1 MMFTPSENLNQ
12 DNTALREGEDSLAL
26 CKNSVMN
33 WRKKLDYLRKQ
44 NGWTQADLSKAV
56 GVGVSTISSWTKGT
70 RSPEMANLEKLAS
83 VFGLSLQE
91 FLEESDPKPS
101 FSNKYTLI
109 PPYDD
114 RVAVES
120 DHGYGNLMVDEPES
134 RSGDHMEISNTH
146 AYRTEWLKKR
156 GLKAESL
163 RVVVATGYSMEPRI
177 SEGDLLLVDLADK
190 TIQSGDVYV
199 IAFPSEGL
207 KAKRLFW
214 MADGRLKISSDNP
227 DKSKY
232 PDEVYSPEEVR
243 RINLVGH
250 VVHRGGEKV

>member
-12 DNTALREGEDSLAL
+12 DNTSLREGEDSLAL

-56 GVGVSTISSWTKGT
+56 GVGLSTISSWTKGT

-114 RVAVES
+114 RVAIES
-120 DHGYGNLMVDEPES
+120 DHGYGNLVVDEPES

-146 AYRTEWLKKR
+146 ATFSASSRRT
-156 GLKAESL
+156 ASES
-163 RVVVATGYSMEPRI
+163 RATSTATAPICRKMTPGVGAAISVEGGVAGVS
-177 SEGDLLLVDLADK
+177 
-190 TIQSGDVYV
+190 
-199 IAFPSEGL
+199 
-207 KAKRLFW
+207 
-214 MADGRLKISSDNP
+214 
-227 DKSKY
+227 
-232 PDEVYSPEEVR
+232 
-243 RINLVGH
+243 
-250 VVHRGGEKV
+250 